1 MKQIFKNRPLYS
13 KLMDLQDILGTKKAL
28 TDFEDELAGL
38 WAKGDIHGPVHFAKG
53 NEDQIIR
60 IFRGLR
66 EGEYVEQS
74 PSLTRQEV
82 LDSKLIV
89 VPRSTQDARYLQG
102 VREDDSI
109 FVTYRN
115 HAHVLLKGMPQEKV
129 RQDVIEGRSMYPMSK
144 KHGVFSSAIVPG
156 HLKPA
161 VGLAMAYKL
170 SGSSQHVWAFC
181 GDMAAQTGAFH
192 EVTNYSA
199 NHRFPITFVVEDNG
213 MSVDTPTR
221 EVWGMDK
228 DKVPTLLPNTIY
240 YAYRNSFKHQ
250 GAGKE
255 AGF

>member
-1 MKQIFKNRPLYS
+1 
-13 KLMDLQDILGTKKAL
+13 MDLEDIVGTKNVL
-28 TDFEDELAGL
+28 TTFEDELATL
-38 WAKGDIHGPVHFAKG
+38 WAENAIKGPVHFAKG
-53 NEDQIIR
+53 NEEQIIK

-66 EGEYVEQS
+66 EGEYIEQH

-82 LDSKLIV
+82 LDARLVV
-89 VPRSTQDARYLQG
+89 VPEYTPNAPHFKG
-102 VREDDSI
+102 IKPEDFI

-115 HAHVLLKGMPQEKV
+115 HAHVLLKGMPIEQV
-129 RQDVIEGRSMYPMSK
+129 RQDIIEGRSMYPMSK

-156 HLKPA
+156 HLKPS

-170 SGSSQHVWAFC
+170 SGSPNNVWAFC

-199 NHRFPITFVVEDNG
+199 NHKLPITFVIEDNG

-221 EVWGMDK
+221 VVWGMDK
-228 DKVPTLLPNTIY
+228 DKIPRLLPNTIY
-240 YAYRNSFKHQ
+240 YSYRNSFKHQ